1 MGLFMFTLHAPEPS
15 LTAAS
20 HPCPD
25 REAEL
30 HLRDRLLASDPHAW
44 KSFHDTYGRLISSS
58 IVRVVGRFGVRAGSD
73 DVREIEA
80 SLSVELLVHDKA
92 KLRAFDPNRGA
103 RFGTWIAMLASHA
116 AYDFLRRRRREP
128 QRDASVLEDELA
140 ADTPDPHGLCE
151 LGERARLVSLLT
163 RDFSEKD
170 REFLELYFAEGLQPA
185 EVAARMGISVK
196 TVYSKKH
203 KIQGRLEE
211 ILERRRLA
219 A

>member
-1 MGLFMFTLHAPEPS
+1 M
-15 LTAAS
+15 
-20 HPCPD
+20 
-25 REAEL
+25 
-30 HLRDRLLASDPHAW
+30 RDRLLASDKDAW
-44 KSFHDTYGRLISSS
+44 KAFHDTYGRLISSA
-58 IVRVVGRFGVRAGSD
+58 IVRVVGRFGLGAGSE

-80 SLSVELLVHDKA
+80 SLSVELLLHDKA

-128 QRDASVLEDELA
+128 RGDASISEDDLA
-140 ADTPDPHGLCE
+140 SDTPDPHGLCE
-151 LGERARLVSLLT
+151 LGERARLVATLT
-163 RDFSEKD
+163 SGFSAKD
-170 REFLELYFAEGLQPA
+170 REFLELYFAERLEPA

>member
-1 MGLFMFTLHAPEPS
+1 MPTCSTDAAAPRSPPRS
-15 LTAAS
+15 S
-20 HPCPD
+20 GVQFD

-30 HLRDRLLASDPHAW
+30 LLRDRLLLSDEQAW
-44 KSFHDTYGRLISSS
+44 KVFHATYGRLISSA
-58 IVRVVGRFGVRAGSD
+58 IGRVVGRFGLGAGSE

-92 KLRAFDPNRGA
+92 KLRAFDPDRGA

-128 QRDASVLEDELA
+128 RGDASVPTDNLA

-151 LGERARLVSLLT
+151 LGERARLVADLT
-163 RDFSEKD
+163 AGFSAKD
-170 REFLELYFAEGLQPA
+170 REFLELYFAEGLDPT
-185 EVAARMGISVK
+185 EVATRMGISVK

-203 KIQGRLEE
+203 KIQGRLEQ
-211 ILERRRLA
+211 ILERRHLA

>member
-1 MGLFMFTLHAPEPS
+1 VPLMPTQS
-15 LTAAS
+15 LPALSPTPQS
-20 HPCPD
+20 RPCLD
-25 REAEL
+25 RNAEL
-30 HLRDRLLASDPHAW
+30 QLRDRLLASDQRAW
-44 KSFHDTYGRLISSS
+44 RAFHDTYGRLISSS
-58 IVRVVGRFGVRAGSD
+58 IVRVVGRFGLRAGSE
-73 DVREIEA
+73 DVKEIEA
-80 SLSVELLVHDKA
+80 SLSVELLLHDKA

-128 QRDASVLEDELA
+128 RGDASVSEEDLP

-151 LGERARLVSLLT
+151 LGERARLVALLT
-163 RDFSEKD
+163 SNFSAKD
-170 REFLELYFAEGLQPA
+170 REFLELYFAEGLEPA